1 MKRPLVDETPADQ
14 LPVTERG
21 KRSRQA
27 LLDAAEK
34 VFGEIGY
41 YEASVTDIVRAAG
54 VAQGTFYLYFSSK
67 KEIFVS
73 VLESLNQV
81 FRTRTKR
88 ESVHGRDFAESE
100 LLGLNELVNLVLEHC
115 YLFRLVRQSEMV
127 DPELHKRYFSRFG
140 EGYVRRLT
148 VAMKRAEIADVHPEA
163 AAYCLM
169 GIADFVCM
177 RWPYWSGR
185 RPPKAAM
192 KTVSEFITRGLGV
205 LPPERR
211 APRRIG
217 K

>member
-1 MKRPLVDETPADQ
+1 MLIDETPVEQ

-67 KEIFVS
+67 KEIFSS

-81 FRTRTKR
+81 FRMRTKR
-88 ESVHGRDFAESE
+88 ESVHGRDFIDGE
-100 LLGLNELVNLVLEHC
+100 LLGLNELVTLVLEHR
-115 YLFRLVRQSEMV
+115 YLFRLVRQAEMV
-127 DPELHKRYFSRFG
+127 DPEIHKRYFTRFA
-140 EGYVRRLT
+140 EGYVRRLLE
-148 VAMKRAEIADVHPEA
+148 AMHRSEIRDVHPEA

-177 RWPYWSGR
+177 RWPYWSGK

-192 KTVSEFITRGLGV
+192 KTVGEFITRALGAQQ
-205 LPPERR
+205 PHARR
-211 APRRIG
+211 TAPVRSR
-217 K
+217 